1 MGIIKRSYVAL
12 PIHQTFLGGFKCQRT
27 STLLSF
33 PMIRKETL
41 SLRYHGIGFYPVP
54 KKPQSP
60 PNGNTDTRQSKSGL
74 MRIVSLS
81 IVTFPNKGCFH
92 FNHSNP
98 QLTCLQY
105 TKEKSLSHRR
115 TRDSRWWSVKTVSVR
130 LHQRTN
136 GGRVQSVPTITVLLV
151 ITAGTPP
158 MMTNALLV
166 KQRHIGTHFWNG
178 GKRIWGRKIQSITGT
193 GLTQDVLR
201 NTFRLGRNRGTYFH
215 TFTRSSNEFNTTVC
229 K

>member
-1 MGIIKRSYVAL
+1 MLLTPFTKLFTRRS
-12 PIHQTFLGGFKCQRT
+12 QCQNR

-33 PMIRKETL
+33 PMIRKETH
-41 SLRYHGIGFYPVP
+41 SLRYHGIGSYPVP
-54 KKPQSP
+54 KKPLSP
-60 PNGNTDTRQSKSGL
+60 PNGNTDTPQFRNGPV
-74 MRIVSLS
+74 RIVSLS

-92 FNHSNP
+92 FNHSNL

-105 TKEKSLSHRR
+105 TKEKSLSHRH
-115 TRDSRWWSVKTVSVR
+115 TRDSRWWSVKTVFVR

-136 GGRVQSVPTITVLLV
+136 GELVQSVPTITVLLV

-158 MMTNALLV
+158 MMTNARIV
-166 KQRHIGTHFWNG
+166 IQRHIDQTRYWNCV
-178 GKRIWGRKIQSITGT
+178 KRIWGRKILSITGIT
-193 GLTQDVLR
+193 LTLDVLR

-215 TFTRSSNEFNTTVC
+215 FHHFTRSSNALNTTVR